1 MEEYPRHWE
10 AGKCLEILKDAVGL
24 SEFGYRIQGLA
35 AHILLRL
42 GAKVLKI
49 NSQGHPDI
57 IAEAERGLIR
67 IEVEAD
73 AGRSRPRMLTREDL
87 NSIAPR
93 LSVDKGYFALAICSA
108 YPRWILIEYAKLERR
123 HGTPAFPAVLD
134 GLADN
139 VASQQWTREFIKLLI
154 EHGKRLHFLSY
165 DNLARRALRGEPL

>member
-35 AHILLRL
+35 AHVLLRL
-42 GAKVLKI
+42 GAKVLQI

-73 AGRSRPRMLTREDL
+73 AGDAESVEPET
-87 NSIAPR
+87 SIEAEAE
-93 LSVDKGYFALAICSA
+93 K
-108 YPRWILIEYAKLERR
+108 
-123 HGTPAFPAVLD
+123 
-134 GLADN
+134 
-139 VASQQWTREFIKLLI
+139 
-154 EHGKRLHFLSY
+154 
-165 DNLARRALRGEPL
+165 